1 MNPEIKKFIE
11 SFREKPVKQ
20 FSINDF
26 RTKAGNI
33 SFNKLLKEHNHE
45 IWRTYECGNQEDL
58 RKSWTCSNCGKT
70 LFEPK

>member
-33 SFNKLLKEHNHE
+33 SFNKLLKEHNHAE
-45 IWRTYECGNQEDL
+45 IKRIFGNLGLVLIAAKHYLNLNKIRE
-58 RKSWTCSNCGKT
+58 
-70 LFEPK
+70 